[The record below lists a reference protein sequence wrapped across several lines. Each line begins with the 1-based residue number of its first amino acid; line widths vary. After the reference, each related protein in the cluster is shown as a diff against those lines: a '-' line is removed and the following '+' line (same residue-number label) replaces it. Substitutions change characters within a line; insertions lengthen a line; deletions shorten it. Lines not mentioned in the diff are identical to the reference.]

1 MKKISII
8 AIAALAM
15 SFASCKKDYT
25 CKCTNTPTGGTS
37 STNTI
42 ILKGVSKGTAK
53 TLCHDTE
60 SKNAAGI
67 VTSTDKC
74 ELSK

>member
-8 AIAALAM
+8 AIAALALG
-15 SFASCKKDYT
+15 FASCKKDYT
-25 CKCTNTPTGGTS
+25 CKCTNTPTGGTAS
-37 STNTI
+37 VNTYV
-42 ILKGVSKGTAK
+42 LKGVSKGTAK

-60 SKNAAGI
+60 DKNSAGT
-67 VTSTDKC
+67 VTSTETC

>member
-37 STNTI
+37 SSYSV

-53 TLCHDTE
+53 TACHDTE
-60 SKNAAGI
+60 SKNAAGT
-67 VTSTDKC
+67 VTSVTSC